1 MLPLHQRRVF
11 SSGSRET
18 RTHNGLTR
26 TCFQDRLLI
35 RPDDFHYKLRQQES
49 NPRHDGSEPP
59 ARTST
64 GPTASIVAQLRGQ
77 ESNLRTR
84 GSKPRIS
91 TDRNYPAI
99 SRGTGGTRTRAM
111 VLNRHPLCH

>member
-11 SSGSRET
+11 LSGSRET
-18 RTHNGLTR
+18 RTHNGFTR

-35 RPDDFHYKLRQQES
+35 RPDDFHHKLRRQES
-49 NPRHDGSEPP
+49 NPRHDGSKPP

-64 GPTASIVAQLRGQ
+64 DPTASVDVQLRGQ

-84 GSKPRIS
+84 GSEPRIS
-91 TDRNYPAI
+91 TDRNYPALL
-99 SRGTGGTRTRAM
+99 RGTGETRTCAL
-111 VLNRHPLCH
+111 VLNRHSLCH